1 MMQRNTPLLIL
12 LALHIAACSSLS
24 SHRPALRHIHEQQ
37 QQQQQQ
43 RPQSTFGL
51 LNLQNRAALDGCGLL
66 ALRGGSDDVL
76 PDPTKEEDKDTL
88 TLPTE
93 DDGIVSSSPM
103 ASCMAGVRKILGM
116 LMSLLSPSHEYAK
129 AGSDLLGN
137 TQQMSGYAP
146 DDESW
151 RTQRKKLNEVELQ
164 GNTRK
169 RVLRDLRMIK
179 KETDLG
185 LEVEDCECLT
195 DWVIKLVGAKGTVYE
210 GEIYRLRVR
219 FHADYPS
226 QPPEV
231 TFMRPAPVHEHIYS
245 DGKICLNILY
255 NDWDPKLDVK
265 SVCLSLLSM
274 LSSAKGKKR
283 PPDNDSTVV
292 MSQGQKTRNMQWEFH
307 DDKC

>member
-1 MMQRNTPLLIL
+1 MQRNTPLLIL

-116 LMSLLSPSHEYAK
+116 LMSLLSPSRVRQV
-129 AGSDLLGN
+129 GDLLGN
-137 TQQMSGYAP
+137 AQQMSGYAP

-169 RVLRDLRMIK
+169 RVHRDLRMIK
-179 KETDLG
+179 KEADLG

-195 DWVIKLVGAKGTVYE
+195 IGSSSWSARRAPCTRGD
-210 GEIYRLRVR
+210 RLRVR

-226 QPPEV
+226 NRLSDVHAACARARTHLLGRQDLPQH
-231 TFMRPAPVHEHIYS
+231 PV
-245 DGKICLNILY
+245 
-255 NDWDPKLDVK
+255 
-265 SVCLSLLSM
+265 
-274 LSSAKGKKR
+274 
-283 PPDNDSTVV
+283 
-292 MSQGQKTRNMQWEFH
+292 Q
-307 DDKC
+307 